1 MPVLASLESKSTIT
15 TSNLAF
21 KQSILTC
28 KSWVSPFVR
37 RLAAFSINS
46 IASPRISRIE
56 FLSFNPK
63 YCLATLKTTSSAS
76 TPTTSNPSRVF
87 KKLNKAPPPTPKH
100 KALGI
105 NPCFIRR
112 SRSETI
118 KKRPETIAVKG
129 DDWRIKEGDAE
140 HRTAEIAVACEC
152 FQNGLPEPVF
162 LTYED
167 TTLYRVTVSRFV
179 GPFVGE
185 FLVEVE
191 SSVDSNKDSRR
202 RLRFKRMPNL
212 IQSEIPLIRTTG
224 NVVGNLGFLPSLRE
238 MSEVEFR
245 VDTRVLVQPYL
256 TVVVSGLFL
265 IVSLLDQRMKQG
277 FIPRALCLGVGG
289 GALLSFLNTRLGFE
303 VVGVEADEVVLSIAR
318 QNSIRLILGDAIE
331 LIEKVACGRMKGDTH
346 DLQVN
351 IDCLNAK
358 FDVVMVDLDS
368 SDVRTGISAPPPESV
383 RKPFFQASK
392 SVLHDHGFFVINVVP
407 PDERFYVTLI
417 QELQDVFH
425 NVHEINIENEDK
437 FVLVATVSPIAS
449 NDHDNAFIQ
458 KAEACDFR
466 SIYILYKGNVISKS
480 LFQYSSHNRFN
491 EKHMAH

>member
-1 MPVLASLESKSTIT
+1 
-15 TSNLAF
+15 
-21 KQSILTC
+21 
-28 KSWVSPFVR
+28 
-37 RLAAFSINS
+37 
-46 IASPRISRIE
+46 
-56 FLSFNPK
+56 
-63 YCLATLKTTSSAS
+63 
-76 TPTTSNPSRVF
+76 
-87 KKLNKAPPPTPKH
+87 
-100 KALGI
+100 
-105 NPCFIRR
+105 
-112 SRSETI
+112 
-118 KKRPETIAVKG
+118 
-129 DDWRIKEGDAE
+129 
-140 HRTAEIAVACEC
+140 
-152 FQNGLPEPVF
+152 
-162 LTYED
+162 
-167 TTLYRVTVSRFV
+167 
-179 GPFVGE
+179 
-185 FLVEVE
+185 
-191 SSVDSNKDSRR
+191 
-202 RLRFKRMPNL
+202 MPNL

-303 VVGVEADEVVLSIAR
+303 VVGVEADE
-318 QNSIRLILGDAIE
+318 
-331 LIEKVACGRMKGDTH
+331 VACGRMKGDTH

-458 KAEACDFR
+458 KAE
-466 SIYILYKGNVISKS
+466 KSKT
-480 LFQYSSHNRFN
+480 
-491 EKHMAH
+491 